1 MELEHAFLQ
10 SNFFVLFQMMF
21 LGSLML
27 PSMLGRLDIYGKAA
41 RIAATLVVSVGPITM
56 LMYVLFEVSQL
67 N

>member
-10 SNFFVLFQMMF
+10 SNFFALFQMMF

-41 RIAATLVVSVGPITM
+41 LTAATVVVTVGPVAI
-56 LMYVLFEVSQL
+56 LIYVLFEVSHL
-67 N
+67 Y

>member
-10 SNFFVLFQMMF
+10 SNFFTLFQMMF
-21 LGSLML
+21 LGSLMV

-41 RIAATLVVSVGPITM
+41 RTAATVVVTVGPVAM
-56 LMYVLFEVSQL
+56 LVYVLFEVSLL